1 MLCQQ
6 PNLDSCMVCKVT
18 TSNLDTPCLRSKV
31 IPTNYSRGE
40 LSKQSFDPLFI
51 QRRLQK
57 IKDPDHF
64 AGAPTSQGCT
74 LSNSTLSHALFTSKQ
89 GILLPE
95 LVVVIRV
102 FCCHTRAEHADQAHI
117 LTGDGEQHFSRKKSL

>member
-1 MLCQQ
+1 
-6 PNLDSCMVCKVT
+6 MVCKVT

-57 IKDPDHF
+57 IKDPSFCGDF
-64 AGAPTSQGCT
+64 SLGYP
-74 LSNSTLSHALFTSKQ
+74 
-89 GILLPE
+89 GISAFFLLHCKCLLPFSIS
-95 LVVVIRV
+95 LL
-102 FCCHTRAEHADQAHI
+102 QAFI
-117 LTGDGEQHFSRKKSL
+117 GDT